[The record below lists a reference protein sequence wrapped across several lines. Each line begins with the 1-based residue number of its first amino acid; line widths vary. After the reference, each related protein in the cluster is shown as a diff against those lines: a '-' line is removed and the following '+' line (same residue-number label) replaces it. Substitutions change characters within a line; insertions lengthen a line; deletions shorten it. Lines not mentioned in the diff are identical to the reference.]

1 VDEYASDRLWSRL
14 ELHMPTFCFDIGEI
28 EPIVYNI
35 KCYGQKTVTFSF
47 TIETAAPRHTQ
58 SGAG

>member
-1 VDEYASDRLWSRL
+1 
-14 ELHMPTFCFDIGEI
+14 MPTFCFDIGEI